1 MKIILK
7 IILTLSLL
15 FSMWI
20 LHTYSAEDIL
30 NVNYTGNSNTSLD
43 TDIGITSNSVT
54 GPSDSFDKKLD
65 TGNSKTWKDR
75 NDKLNSIWSSD
86 TRFIEGDSTTWDKWF
101 FVMLVKVARALKNIF
116 FAIASIYFLII
127 VLRLLFTEN
136 SEEEFGKFKKWIYW
150 ITIWIVVMQLAYSIV
165 MTTFNKSIGWGLAND
180 MLQWI
185 VIPLIKLLETA
196 ASFFFIAIAIF
207 AFYRMVSSA
216 WDEEK
221 AKSWKM
227 SIFYAI
233 IGFIVI
239 KVSGLIVKAVYS
251 KTLCTDANK
260 VSCDAVKIEQWA
272 SIIFKIINWLNG
284 FVWVAVVIMIIYAW
298 AQIIFSNGD
307 EEKIKKAKTS
317 LIYIIIGI
325 FILMM
330 NYLILT
336 FFLLDK
342 AQIG

>member
-7 IILTLSLL
+7 IILTLWLL
-15 FSMWI
+15 FSIW
-20 LHTYSAEDIL
+20 TFSSNATDEL
-30 NVNYTGNSNTSLD
+30 NHNFRENTEID
-43 TDIGITSNSVT
+43 TDIGITSNGVT
-54 GPSDSFDKKLD
+54 GPSDIFDKKLD
-65 TGNSKTWKDR
+65 TGNSKSWKDR
-75 NDKLNSIWSSD
+75 NDKLNTIWSSD
-86 TRFIEGDSTTWDKWF
+86 TRFIEGDSTVWDKWV

-136 SEEEFGKFKKWIYW
+136 SEEEFGKFKKWIFW
-150 ITIWIVVMQLAYSIV
+150 ITIWIIIMQLAYSLV
-165 MTTFNKSIGWGLAND
+165 MTTFNKSISWGLAND
-180 MLQWI
+180 ILQWI
-185 VIPLIKLLETA
+185 VIPLIRLLETA

-207 AFYRMVSSA
+207 AFYRMVTSA

-239 KVSGLIVKAVYS
+239 KISGLIVKTTYS
-251 KTLCTDANK
+251 KTLCDAKNNVNCSVTD
-260 VSCDAVKIEQWA
+260 IEQWA

-284 FVWVAVVIMIIYAW
+284 FVWIAVVIMIIYAG

-317 LIYIIIGI
+317 LIYIVIGI
-325 FILMM
+325 FILMV

-336 FFLLDK
+336 FFLLDST
-342 AQIG
+342 QLG

>member
-1 MKIILK
+1 MKIVLK
-7 IILTLSLL
+7 ILLTLSLL
-15 FSMWI
+15 FSIWSFSS
-20 LHTYSAEDIL
+20 YAAEL
-30 NVNYTGNSNTSLD
+30 NVNYVENTQTKN
-43 TDIGITSNSVT
+43 TDEGLNITSNST
-54 GPSDSFDKKLD
+54 GGPANLLDQELD
-65 TGNSKTWKDR
+65 TGNSQKGEKR
-75 NDKLNSIWSSD
+75 NTKLETIWNSD
-86 TRFIEGDSTTWDKWF
+86 QRFIEADAEGWDKWI
-101 FVMLVKVARALKNIF
+101 FVMLVKVARALKNLF

-136 SEEEFGKFKKWIYW
+136 SEEEFGKFKKWIFW
-150 ITIWIVVMQLAYSIV
+150 ITIWIVIMQLAYSLV

-180 MLQWI
+180 ILQWI

-207 AFYRMVSSA
+207 AFYRIVTSA

-239 KVSGLIVKAVYS
+239 KISGLIVKTTYS
-251 KTLCTDANK
+251 KTLCDTKNNINCTATD
-260 VSCDAVKIEQWA
+260 IEQWA

-284 FVWVAVVIMIIYAW
+284 FVWIAVVIMIIYAW

-317 LIYIIIGI
+317 LIYIVIGI
-325 FILMM
+325 FILIM

-342 AQIG
+342 TQLG